1 MTEYFPAIE
10 AWFQGFALIVPLP
23 WFVFVG
29 SALEELISLIP
40 ASLVMG
46 LAGSVALVR
55 GYSIFYL
62 MFLAFVGNIARLFGA
77 YLYYWLGDRLEDIL
91 IPYFKKFF
99 GVGHE
104 EVEGLSKRFSGN
116 HYRDGVVLFFMR
128 ATPFFPVTIT
138 SISCGVI
145 KMNLKVYLTA
155 SFLGNFCKDFLFLT
169 VGYIGLASMKHAWR
183 PVQDYKWYV
192 DAMVWLLIGAL
203 LVTLYLHRGR
213 GRRFFRA
220 CRRVYLRLFN

>member
-1 MTEYFPAIE
+1 MTEYFAAIE
-10 AWFQGFALIVPLP
+10 VWFQRFALVVPLP

-62 MFLAFVGNIARLFGA
+62 VFLAFIGNIGRLLGA

-91 IPYFKKFF
+91 IPYVKKFL

-104 EVEGLSKRFSGN
+104 EVEGLGQRFSGH
-116 HYRDGVVLFFMR
+116 HYRDGVALFFMR
-128 ATPFFPVTIT
+128 MTPFFPVTVT
-138 SISCGVI
+138 SIACGVI

-155 SFLGNFCKDFLFLT
+155 SFLGNFCKDFIFLT
-169 VGYIGLASMKHAWR
+169 VGYIGLASIKHAWR

-192 DAMVWLLIGAL
+192 DVIVWALIGAL
-203 LVTLYLHRGR
+203 FVTLYLHRGR
-213 GRRFFRA
+213 GKRFFQA
-220 CRRVYLRLFN
+220 CRRGYVSLFK

>member
-1 MTEYFPAIE
+1 MTEYFAAIE
-10 AWFQGFALIVPLP
+10 VWFQGFALVVPLP
-23 WFVFVG
+23 WFVFAG
-29 SALEELISLIP
+29 SALEELVSLIP

-62 MFLAFVGNIARLFGA
+62 MFLALVGNIARLFGA

-91 IPYFKKFF
+91 IPYFKKFL

-104 EVEGLSKRFSGN
+104 EVESLGKRFSGR
-116 HYRDGVVLFFMR
+116 HYRDGMVLFFMR
-128 ATPFFPVTIT
+128 ATPFFPVTVT
-138 SISCGVI
+138 SIACGVI
-145 KMNLKVYLTA
+145 KMNLRVYLTA

-192 DAMVWLLIGAL
+192 DVIVWALIGAAF
-203 LVTLYLHRGR
+203 VTLYLHRGR
-213 GRRFFRA
+213 GKKFLQA
-220 CRRVYLRLFN
+220 CRRGYVNLFK

>member
-1 MTEYFPAIE
+1 MTEYFAAIE
-10 AWFQGFALIVPLP
+10 VWFQGFALMVPLP
-23 WFVFVG
+23 WFVFFG
-29 SALEELISLIP
+29 SALEELVSLIP

-46 LAGSVALVR
+46 LAGSVSLVR
-55 GYSIFYL
+55 GYDIFYL
-62 MFLAFVGNIARLFGA
+62 MFLAFIGNIGRLLGA

-91 IPYFKKFF
+91 IPYVKKFL

-104 EVEGLSKRFSGN
+104 EVEGLGQRFSGH
-116 HYRDGVVLFFMR
+116 HYRDGVALFFMR
-128 ATPFFPVTIT
+128 VTPFFPVTIT
-138 SISCGVI
+138 SIACGVI

-169 VGYIGLASMKHAWR
+169 VGYIGLASMKQAWK

-192 DAMVWLLIGAL
+192 DVSVAALIVAL

-213 GRRFFRA
+213 GRRVVRA
-220 CRRVYLRLFN
+220 LRKYYQKLSS